1 MLTRNIVTQEP
12 VPRGK
17 PRDSAETPP
26 KDRYVSDYKPG
37 QDNIQFYGLDL
48 HNPVFV
54 ISAASVI
61 VFVAFTLSFPQLA
74 ARLFGELRPWL
85 TSTFDWFFM
94 GMVNFC
100 LVFAIFLILSPV
112 GSIRIGGEQQKPRY
126 SYLSWVS
133 MLFAAGIGIGIL
145 FYAVL
150 EPMNHLLNPPLG
162 AELASRAEARGL
174 AMAATLYHWAIHP
187 WAIYALVGLA
197 LAFFCSNKGL
207 PLIMRSALYP
217 LFGERIWGW
226 PGHLVDV
233 LAVFAT
239 LFGLATSLGYGAEQS
254 AAGMHYL
261 FGLPGGNFTKIMI
274 ILVITCM
281 ALISVLRGL
290 DGGIKKLSEINM
302 VMAGCLGLFV
312 LFSGPVLGT
321 LQALLDNTLAYFR
334 YMPALSNW
342 TGRKDTYFMHDWT
355 TFYWS
360 WWIAFSPFVGMFI
373 ARISTGRTVREFLAV
388 SILAPSAIF
397 LVWMTIFGHA
407 AMDQYFLDGYAG
419 VADTVRDFRPELS
432 LFLFLAEYPLP
443 TLTSLAGIMLVLI
456 FFVTSM
462 DSGSLVVDTMT
473 AGGKVETPLLQ
484 RVFWCCF
491 LGLTGVA
498 LMLGGG
504 LSSLQALTLATG
516 FPFGMV
522 ILLMCISLYLGL
534 ARELK
539 LLNAENA
546 AEKQIKSRDGQVSL
560 P

>member
-1 MLTRNIVTQEP
+1 MQP
-12 VPRGK
+12 VNKRSPLRMADQQL
-17 PRDSAETPP
+17 PADE
-26 KDRYVSDYKPG
+26 YVSDYKLG
-37 QDNIQFYGLDL
+37 QDNIQFFGLDL

-61 VFVAFTLSFPQLA
+61 LLVVFTLSFPALA
-74 ARLFGELRPWL
+74 AGLFIDLRSWL

-94 GMVNFC
+94 ATINICFF
-100 LVFAIFLILSPV
+100 FAVFLIVSPL
-112 GSIRIGGEQQKPRY
+112 GRIRIGGTDARPRY

-150 EPMNHLLNPPLG
+150 EPMNHLLHLPLG
-162 AELASRAEARGL
+162 AAADDEVESRRL
-174 AMAATLYHWAIHP
+174 AMAATVFHWGIHP
-187 WAIYALVGLA
+187 WALYALVGLA
-197 LAFFCSNKGL
+197 LAFFSCNKGL

-217 LFGERIWGW
+217 LLGERTWGW

-254 AAGMHYL
+254 AGGMNYL
-261 FGLPGGNFTKIMI
+261 FGLPNGNFTKVTIVLI
-274 ILVITCM
+274 ITLM
-281 ALISVLRGL
+281 ALVSVLRGL
-290 DGGIKKLSEINM
+290 DGGIKKLSELNM
-302 VMAGCLGLFV
+302 LMAACLGVFV
-312 LFSGPVLGT
+312 LLCGPTLST
-321 LQALLDNTLAYFR
+321 LQAIADNTIAYFK
-334 YMPALSNW
+334 YIPALSNW
-342 TGRKDTYFMHDWT
+342 VGREDTYYLHDWT

-360 WWIAFSPFVGMFI
+360 WWIAFSPFVGLFI

-407 AMDQYFLDGYAG
+407 AMDQYFLDDYQG

-443 TLTSLAGIMLVLI
+443 TLTSVAGILLVLI

-473 AGGKVETPLLQ
+473 AGGKVETPLAQ

-491 LGLTGVA
+491 LGLIGAT

-504 LSSLQALTLATG
+504 LASLQALTLATG
-516 FPFGMV
+516 FPFGIV
-522 ILLMCISLYLGL
+522 ILLMCVSLYKGL
-534 ARELK
+534 TLELK
-539 LLNAENA
+539 LQSA
-546 AEKQIKSRDGQVSL
+546 AARIAAAQIKGAGRQIPVS
-560 P
+560 